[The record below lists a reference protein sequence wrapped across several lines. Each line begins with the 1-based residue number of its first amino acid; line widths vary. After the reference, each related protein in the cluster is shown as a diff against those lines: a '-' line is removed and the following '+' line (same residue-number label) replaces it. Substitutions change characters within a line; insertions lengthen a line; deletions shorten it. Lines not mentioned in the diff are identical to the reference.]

1 MRYFIILYF
10 FLSFDLK
17 AQTVHRIECDS
28 ISYDNQANKNYIEIK
43 QDDFCQSAFVIQDI
57 CFYQNRFIEKA
68 NQGVIQYH
76 PAYLLTKDDVFKV
89 EKYLYEQ
96 LKLGHKGL
104 TKKEAKSLQKN
115 YHRQYVAFTNPQN
128 EIEINVFFCSKKF
141 LSEHLSFKYLY
152 LSPLII
158 SSANESI
165 YSSKVTVSMDFVQF
179 KNLVFRK
186 VS

>member
-1 MRYFIILYF
+1 MRYFIIFYF
-10 FLSFDLK
+10 FLYYELN
-17 AQTVHRIECDS
+17 AQKVNRTECDS
-28 ISYDNQANKNYIEIK
+28 ISYDIQVNKNYIEII
-43 QDDFCQSAFVIQDI
+43 QDDFCQSAFVIQDT

-68 NQGVIQYH
+68 NQGFIQYH
-76 PAYLLTKDDVFKV
+76 PAYLLTKDDVLKI

-96 LKLGHKGL
+96 IKIGHKDL
-104 TKKEAKSLQKN
+104 TKKEAKSLKKN

-141 LSEHLSFKYLY
+141 LSKHLWFKYLY

-158 SSANESI
+158 SGTNESI
-165 YSSKVTVSMDFVQF
+165 YSSKVTVSMEFFQF
-179 KNLVFRK
+179 KNLVFKK